1 MILMLSGKNWLTSI
15 SCLKTHGSIGC
26 MRNAI
31 SGKRLTLGD
40 ISVLG
45 WKAQEYVKAF
55 VNIWVGFHNINWNC
69 VNLLMNMTR
78 QLMKSGGM
86 RGRLNMIP
94 PVCGLLSAP
103 HEKYAAE
110 VFTMESYKSFLSE
123 MWLET
128 HLFVL
133 NIDEGS
139 NFRKYMLGNSEHQSL
154 ACEVM
159 FKPSSPSIKC
169 SCLEFETTGFP
180 CCHAIHIIN
189 CERLEKFPKT
199 SYIQDGQ
206 NQQSLLHNFGSVT
219 CLRCLMMLWRE
230 WCVLVMWCPVFQYHV
245 TLRQHQTS
253 YLTL

>member
-1 MILMLSGKNWLTSI
+1 
-15 SCLKTHGSIGC
+15 
-26 MRNAI
+26 
-31 SGKRLTLGD
+31 
-40 ISVLG
+40 
-45 WKAQEYVKAF
+45 
-55 VNIWVGFHNINWNC
+55 
-69 VNLLMNMTR
+69 MTR

-206 NQQSLLHNFGSVT
+206 NQQINELSVAPDASNSDALGIPT
-219 CLRCLMMLWRE
+219 NE
-230 WCVLVMWCPVFQYHV
+230 KGGAPVSSERSKGDDAHSRNVEHIKHV
-245 TLRQHQTS
+245 ISVADKSPIIMQHTLGNSSDQGKGPC
-253 YLTL
+253 Y